1 MSLNRIDHPDQQA
14 GFLLIEVMVAILIF
28 SIGILAVVGLQ
39 ATMIKNSTDARYRA
53 IASQVAEQRIA
64 LMWANPAQAAAGIF
78 LEQEPGTDI
87 SQILPGGRRVVSQ
100 PVANQFLVTVR
111 WQQPG
116 QDLHTFSTIAYV
128 VGGI

>member
-1 MSLNRIDHPDQQA
+1 MTLNRIDPHAQA
-14 GFLLIEVMVAILIF
+14 GFLLLEVMVAILIF

-39 ATMIKNSTDARYRA
+39 ATMIKNSTEARFRA

-64 LMWANPAQAAAGIF
+64 LMWANPAQAAAGVF
-78 LEQEPGTDI
+78 MEQDTDI
-87 SQILPGGRRVVSQ
+87 SQILPGGRRTVSQ
-100 PVANQFLVTVR
+100 PVVVNNFLVTVS

-116 QDLHTFSTIAYV
+116 QDRHTFSTMAYV